1 MTSIHLHIFR
11 ASEDVEVVFY
21 NKGHIYKG
29 KNTIP
34 SSTFKSPA
42 CNTYGVDKKLAYFAW
57 HFLNEVKVYRTEDF
71 TSMGEMLCLLV
82 TFVFEIRK
90 SISIRDSLS
99 VILGLE

>member
-1 MTSIHLHIFR
+1 MTFIHLHILSAF
-11 ASEDVEVVFY
+11 ENVEVVFY

-34 SSTFKSPA
+34 SSTFKSPV

-57 HFLNEVKVYRTEDF
+57 HFLNEVKVYRAEVF
-71 TSMGEMLCLLV
+71 TSMGEMLCILV
-82 TFVFEIRK
+82 TFVFDIRK
-90 SISIRDSLS
+90 SISILDSLS